1 MSSSYSTGGLSV
13 FALALSLQYV
23 FLKKATARKK
33 DVTLTLSGGCH
44 CKRVRFNVTT
54 SNDLVTW
61 VCNCSICDMRKNWHF
76 IVPSSSFQLIQGA
89 DNLSQY
95 TFNTGRAKHFFCKT
109 CGITSFYTPRS
120 NPDGVAVTTSCLDD
134 TSQCQIVY
142 RHFDGTHWED
152 FYSESGISQFS
163 KN

>member
-1 MSSSYSTGGLSV
+1 MSSSSSTGVGLSF

-23 FLKKATARKK
+23 MLKKVSTKTKK
-33 DVTLTLSGGCH
+33 QVILSGGCH
-44 CKRVRFNVTT
+44 CKRVRFNVTA
-54 SNDLVTW
+54 SNNLVTW

-89 DNLSQY
+89 DNLSHY

-120 NPDGVAVTTSCLDD
+120 NPDGVAVTTSCLDN
-134 TSQCQIVY
+134 TSECEIVY
-142 RHFDGTHWED
+142 RHFDGTNWED
-152 FYSESGISQFS
+152 FYSGSGISQFS
-163 KN
+163 KT